1 MQTVRLARIDRVKRK
16 AGFRVLQAAAFTAI
30 VALALPVRAGDTRAV
45 KSRVAPLYPEIAKR
59 MRISG
64 EVQLQATVDAQGKV
78 KDVKP
83 VSGNHMLE
91 AAAADAVRQ
100 WKFVPG
106 DGDSVVTVT
115 INFALG
121 D

>member
-1 MQTVRLARIDRVKRK
+1 MHKVVSERNDGARRRK
-16 AGFRVLQAAAFTAI
+16 GWKILQAAALAAI
-30 VALALPVRAGDTRAV
+30 LALALPARAGDTRAV
-45 KSRVAPLYPEIAKR
+45 KSRVPPIYPELAKR

-64 EVQLQATVDAQGKV
+64 EVQLQATVDAEGKV

-91 AAAADAVRQ
+91 LAAEDAVRQ

-106 DGDSVVTVT
+106 DGDAVVTVSV
-115 INFALG
+115 NFSIG
-121 D
+121 Q